1 MDYINRRELTMTKNK
16 VLLIGTDK
24 PMQDMF
30 TGLLETD
37 YDIVPLADSAQGA
50 SYIESSNTVID
61 MVIMDLNE
69 AVQNQFQLLAQ
80 IRAHYAYGGIA
91 VLALAEPNQTD
102 DIAKCLMLGV
112 DDIITRSTALDI
124 TKKRLFNLLSIG
136 KSRTIHNVMEDL
148 IESVVNE
155 NVETLGICPC
165 PKCRRDLL
173 TLTLNNVTPK
183 YISTEKG
190 GAMIKATQLA
200 SINDRIQLLAEVTHF
215 AELISKN
222 PRHS

>member
-1 MDYINRRELTMTKNK
+1 MTKNK
-16 VLLIGTDK
+16 ILLIGTDK

-30 TGLLETD
+30 TGLLEAD
-37 YDIVPLADSAQGA
+37 YDIVPIADSAQGA
-50 SYIESSNTVID
+50 SYIESSNTLID
-61 MVIMDLNE
+61 MIIMDLNE
-69 AVQNQFQLLAQ
+69 AVQNRFQLLSQ
-80 IRAHYAYGGIA
+80 IRVHYAYGGIP
-91 VLALAEPNQTD
+91 VLAIAASNQTD
-102 DIAKCLMLGV
+102 EIAKCLSLGV
-112 DDIITRSTALDI
+112 DDIITKPIVLDI

-148 IESVVNE
+148 IESAINE
-155 NVETLGICPC
+155 NIDTLGICPC

-173 TLTLNNVTPK
+173 TLTLNNMTPK

-190 GAMIKATQLA
+190 EAVIKATQLA

-215 AELISKN
+215 ADLVSKN

>member
-1 MDYINRRELTMTKNK
+1 MTKNK

-30 TGLLETD
+30 TGLLEAD
-37 YDIVPLADSAQGA
+37 YDLIPFPDSAQGLA
-50 SYIESSNTVID
+50 YIKNGNTLID
-61 MVIMDLNE
+61 MIVLDLNE
-69 AVQNQFQLLAQ
+69 SVQSHFQLLKEV
-80 IRAHYAYGGIA
+80 RAHYAYGNA
-91 VLALAEPNQTD
+91 PVLALAALNQTNE
-102 DIAKCLMLGV
+102 IAQCLALGV
-112 DDIITRSTALDI
+112 DDIITKPIVLDI

-148 IESVVNE
+148 IESVINE
-155 NVETLGICPC
+155 NVDTLGICPC

-190 GAMIKATQLA
+190 EAVIKATQLA
-200 SINDRIQLLAEVTHF
+200 SMNDRIQLLAEVTHF
-215 AELISKN
+215 AELVSKN
-222 PRHS
+222 PHHG